1 MTEGPPAKPHIL
13 VANDETLLLD
23 LLQELLTDEGY
34 EVTCTRESREA
45 YHLIKRVK
53 PDLVILDVRM
63 GNEVT
68 GFDLVSMLMLDPE
81 TNAIPLIV
89 SSADSAALRQHQ
101 QEMGNQGIRILAK
114 PFDLDDLLRLI
125 RQRLDEA
132 RAAS

>member
-1 MTEGPPAKPHIL
+1 MTEKTPARPHIL

-23 LLQELLTDEGY
+23 LMRELLTDEGY

-68 GFDLVSMLMLDPE
+68 GFDLVGMLTLDPA

-89 SSADSAALRQHQ
+89 SSADSQALRQHQ
-101 QEMGNQGIRILAK
+101 QEMVNQGIRILAK

-125 RQRLDEA
+125 RQRLDEVE
-132 RAAS
+132 AAS